1 MPDQTSK
8 IRVRIYDGTRQP
20 LNNVKNQLIRMR
32 DGMQKEVFAKFIGGP
47 DITVTDLPFYN
58 NFGDQYAALVSG
70 DNYDQ
75 AGFYPVNASPALTQI
90 VDLMLLPKKRHF
102 NFAGADW
109 QGISGSDPRLVAIL
123 TAGAASE
130 AAEENRYEDLRENHS
145 SSLAAFF
152 NICTAMKDIH
162 LQDGG
167 PLDYIKQLVWDDPL
181 APAQDRFFAWV
192 DARLVQQVTQA
203 CTQGKFAQE
212 FDSGLF
218 HSGATSSYK
227 EIQFGEANVQIT
239 FHENEKKNLNGVDCI
254 IVEPDIDYYRDLGA
268 HALLE
273 ALGNMLSGQK
283 TNPEI
288 VYVLRW
294 MAGRCSGLPDFNPP
308 YTILA
313 DV

>member
-32 DGMQKEVFAKFIGGP
+32 DGMQKEGFAKFIGGP

-58 NFGDQYAALVSG
+58 SFGDQCAALVSG

-130 AAEENRYEDLRENHS
+130 AAEENRYEDLREKHS

-167 PLDYIKQLVWDDPL
+167 PLDYIKRLVWDDPL
-181 APAQDRFFAWV
+181 APSQDRFFA
-192 DARLVQQVTQA
+192 
-203 CTQGKFAQE
+203 
-212 FDSGLF
+212 
-218 HSGATSSYK
+218 
-227 EIQFGEANVQIT
+227 
-239 FHENEKKNLNGVDCI
+239 
-254 IVEPDIDYYRDLGA
+254 
-268 HALLE
+268 
-273 ALGNMLSGQK
+273 
-283 TNPEI
+283 
-288 VYVLRW
+288 
-294 MAGRCSGLPDFNPP
+294 
-308 YTILA
+308 
-313 DV
+313 

>member
-1 MPDQTSK
+1 M
-8 IRVRIYDGTRQP
+8 
-20 LNNVKNQLIRMR
+20 
-32 DGMQKEVFAKFIGGP
+32 
-47 DITVTDLPFYN
+47 
-58 NFGDQYAALVSG
+58 
-70 DNYDQ
+70 
-75 AGFYPVNASPALTQI
+75 NASPAVTQI

-130 AAEENRYEDLRENHS
+130 AAAENRYEDLRENHS

-218 HSGATSSYK
+218 HRGRHPVTRRFSSAKPTSRSH
-227 EIQFGEANVQIT
+227 F
-239 FHENEKKNLNGVDCI
+239 
-254 IVEPDIDYYRDLGA
+254 
-268 HALLE
+268 
-273 ALGNMLSGQK
+273 MK
-283 TNPEI
+283 TKRRI
-288 VYVLRW
+288 
-294 MAGRCSGLPDFNPP
+294 
-308 YTILA
+308 
-313 DV
+313 